1 MSEIHTSITDHCE
14 SEFYVIRVKGQLE
27 ARWAD
32 WLGGLNFTHEGDGT
46 TTLAGPLADQS
57 ALHGVFNVIRDL
69 GLPIISVNC
78 VSGFEKGEI
87 V

>member
-1 MSEIHTSITDHCE
+1 MSETHTSIPDHCE

-32 WLGGLNFTHEGDGT
+32 WLGGLSFTHERDGT

-78 VSGFEKGEI
+78 VSGFEKG
-87 V
+87 